1 MACMAAARDDHD
13 VFDACCEESL
23 EGIVDHWSV
32 VDRKEVLVR
41 YFGQWI

>member
-1 MACMAAARDDHD
+1 MAAAGDYHD